1 MNEIRNKIDKGL
13 EAFLVFLMAFMILNV
28 LWQVF
33 SRYVLG
39 APSSFTDELARYL
52 LIWIGLLGA
61 AYASGK
67 GLHLAMSLFHDKL
80 TDKRKARLEIV
91 LESLIILF
99 AFSFLIVGGI
109 RLVYLTFYLGQ
120 KSAALELPLGFV
132 YLIIPMSGFFF
143 IFYSISNIQNITSKQ
158 AKAE

>member
-1 MNEIRNKIDKGL
+1 MKELRAKIDRGL
-13 EAFLVFLMAFMILNV
+13 EAILAFLMGFMILNV

-39 APSSFTDELARYL
+39 EPSSFTEELARYL

-67 GLHLAMSLFHDKL
+67 GLHLAMNLFHDKL
-80 TDKRKARLEIV
+80 RDKSKLRLEII
-91 LESLIILF
+91 LEVLIIIF
-99 AFSFLIVGGI
+99 AFFFLIIGGI

-120 KSAALELPLGFV
+120 ISAALEMPLGIV
-132 YLIIPMSGFFF
+132 YLIIPVSGIFF
-143 IFYSISNIQNITSKQ
+143 IFYSVDNILIK
-158 AKAE
+158 KAQKTND

>member
-1 MNEIRNKIDKGL
+1 MKELRVKIDRGL
-13 EAFLVFLMAFMILNV
+13 EAFLAFLMGFMILNV

-33 SRYVLG
+33 SRYVMG
-39 APSSFTDELARYL
+39 APSSFTEELARYL

-80 TDKRKARLEIV
+80 SDKAKVRLEII
-91 LESLIILF
+91 LEVLIIIF
-99 AFSFLIVGGI
+99 SFSFLIVGGI

-120 KSAALELPLGFV
+120 ISAALEMPLGFV
-132 YLIIPMSGFFF
+132 YLIIPISGVFF
-143 IFYSISNIQNITSKQ
+143 IFYSIDNIRIKRSEKS
-158 AKAE
+158 AS

>member
-1 MNEIRNKIDKGL
+1 MKELRVKIDRGL
-13 EAFLVFLMAFMILNV
+13 EAFLAFLMGFMILNV

-33 SRYVLG
+33 SRYVMG
-39 APSSFTDELARYL
+39 APSSFTEELARYL

-80 TDKRKARLEIV
+80 SDKAKVRLEII
-91 LESLIILF
+91 LEVLIIIF
-99 AFSFLIVGGI
+99 SFSFLIVGGI

-120 KSAALELPLGFV
+120 ISAALEMPLGFV
-132 YLIIPMSGFFF
+132 YLIIPISGVFF
-143 IFYSISNIQNITSKQ
+143 IFYSIDNIRIKRSEKSTS
-158 AKAE
+158 

>member
-1 MNEIRNKIDKGL
+1 MKEIRNKIDKGL
-13 EAFLVFLMAFMILNV
+13 EVFLSFLMGFMILNV

-39 APSSFTDELARYL
+39 EPSSFTDELARYL
-52 LIWIGLLGA
+52 LIWIGLLGS

-80 TDKRKARLEIV
+80 KDKSKIRLEIV

-99 AFSFLIVGGI
+99 SFGFLIVGGI
-109 RLVYLTFYLGQ
+109 RLVYLTFLLGQ
-120 KSAALELPLGFV
+120 ISAALELPLGYV
-132 YLIIPMSGFFF
+132 YLIIPVSGFFF
-143 IFYSISNIQNITSKQ
+143 IFYSIDNILNKVS
-158 AKAE
+158 ARNDA